1 MDEQQQAAKALLERM
16 LRTTGLTPSELAR
29 AAKLTPSTLTRFLN
43 SPVRHTLSARTLTKL
58 SAYSGVA
65 VPPAVLPALP
75 PASVPVVGYIG
86 AGEQVLPFDDAAMG
100 AGLEQADPPP
110 GAEPGTVAV
119 VVRGD
124 SMFPA
129 FWDGDILYYSR
140 EAGFDRDG
148 CLYNECIVKLRDGP
162 IYIKRVTPGGQPGLY
177 TLQSYNAP
185 PMADVAIDWAAP
197 VQFQDKRRRRAKP

>member
-1 MDEQQQAAKALLERM
+1 MDEQQRAAKALLERM
-16 LRTTGLTPSELAR
+16 LAATGLTPSELAR

-43 SPVRHTLSARTLTKL
+43 SPVRHTLSARTLGKL
-58 SAYSGVA
+58 SSYSGVA
-65 VPPAVLPALP
+65 VPAAVLPAV
-75 PASVPVVGYIG
+75 PAGAVPVVGYIG

-100 AGLEQADPPP
+100 AGLEQVDAPP

-119 VVRGD
+119 VVRGS

-129 FWDGDILYYSR
+129 FWDGDVLYYAR
-140 EAGFDRDG
+140 DAGFDRDG

-162 IYIKRVTPGGQPGLY
+162 IYIKRVTPGSQPGVY

-185 PMADVAIDWAAP
+185 PMPDAAIEWAAP
-197 VQFQDKRRRRAKP
+197 VQFQDKRRRRAKS